1 MKFTGGTITHRLTEH
16 AHVYPD
22 KPAFIILGSEP
33 EVETRLTYRQLLDS
47 VSLLAGFLADRQLEG
62 QHVMLVYQE
71 IQAFVIAFLA
81 CQYAGVIAVPV
92 AYGRGTR
99 QQARLSAIIEDAGSQ
114 TILCCE
120 AVLPYLEK
128 SFAAS
133 PNLQHI
139 AIIPTTNLPASS
151 GKTGDFRGNPIAFI
165 QYTSGSTALPKG
177 VVVSAENLMDN
188 QAAIHS
194 TFSTD
199 EDAVIFSWLP
209 FHHDMG
215 LIGNIL
221 HTVYTGCTG
230 VLMPPTFFVQSP
242 QRWLLAITEYK
253 VTHSGGPNFAYD
265 LCVNKIPSDTLPR
278 LDLSSWKVAF
288 NGAEPVHADTL
299 QRFAARFRVAG
310 FHKEAFRPCYGL
322 AEATLLVA
330 GERKDSFPLIQYINK
345 DITRGIRLVNEQDED
360 AKAVV
365 SCGGVCGGMDVRIIS
380 ADNGLPCGEMEVGEI
395 CISGRS
401 VTTGYW
407 NRDNSDVF
415 LKLEGTSFLK
425 TGDLGFFCNGALFV
439 HGRIKEMLIIRGQ
452 NFYPYDMERLIAQH
466 HTVVE
471 DNGVAIF
478 TVGQEEDA
486 CVVMAEMKRTSLA
499 NADVKQVITSIGLLM
514 QGLYGITPYDII
526 LTTPLTIPRTTSGK
540 LQRAQCAIIYQRGSF
555 GAVASKRTLLP
566 DTTRKQKDDGLLEEV
581 LQQRDY
587 KAVRNYLVNII
598 ESRTSWLNGDQPDDQ
613 VELTGIGID
622 SLRAMEIVNII
633 NKELN
638 LNIDASEIF
647 LDNTLSG
654 LINVVE
660 NMLWLNGGKYS
671 GTEITI

>member
-1 MKFTGGTITHRLTEH
+1 MKFTGGTITHRLTGH
-16 AHVYPD
+16 AHMYPE
-22 KPAFIILGSEP
+22 KPAFIILGNEH
-33 EVETRLTYRQLLDS
+33 EKEIRLTYRQLLDS

-62 QHVMLVYQE
+62 RHVMLVYQD

-99 QQARLSAIIEDAGSQ
+99 QQARLSAIIEDAGSH
-114 TILCCE
+114 TVLCCE
-120 AVLPYLEK
+120 GVQPYLEK

-133 PNLQHI
+133 PALHNI
-139 AIIPTTNLPASS
+139 AIIPTTKLPAPS
-151 GKTGDFRGNPIAFI
+151 GKTGDSRGNPIAFI
-165 QYTSGSTALPKG
+165 QYTSGSTASPKG

-188 QAAIHS
+188 QAAIQN
-194 TFSTD
+194 TFNTD
-199 EDAVIFSWLP
+199 EDAIIFSWLP

-230 VLMPPTFFVQSP
+230 ILMPPTLFVQSP

-265 LCVNKIPSDTLPR
+265 LCVNKIQPDILPL

-299 QRFAARFRVAG
+299 QRFAARFQVTG
-310 FHKEAFRPCYGL
+310 FRKEAFRPCYGL

-330 GERKDSFPLIQYINK
+330 GERKESSPLIQYIHK
-345 DITRGIRLVNEQDED
+345 DTAGGVRLVSEQDAD

-365 SCGGVCGGMDVRIIS
+365 SCGGVSGGMDVRIIS
-380 ADNGLPCGEMEVGEI
+380 PDNGLPCGEMEVGEI

-415 LKLEGTSFLK
+415 LKLEGSSFLK
-425 TGDLGFFCNGALFV
+425 TGDLGFFCEGALFV

-452 NFYPYDMERLIAQH
+452 NFYPYDIERLIAQRH
-466 HTVVE
+466 AAIE

-478 TVGQEEDA
+478 TVGHEEDA

-499 NADVKQVITSIGLLM
+499 NTDVKQVITSIELLM
-514 QGLYGITPYDII
+514 EGQYGITPYDIM

-540 LQRAQCAIIYQRGSF
+540 LQRAQCAIGYQQKSMD
-555 GAVASKRTLLP
+555 AVASKRTLLP
-566 DTTRKQKDDGLLEEV
+566 DTARKEKDDGLLEEV
-581 LQQRDY
+581 LQQRSY
-587 KAVRNYLVNII
+587 QAIRNYLVNII
-598 ESRTSWLNGDQPDDQ
+598 ESRTTWLNGDQPDDQ

-638 LNIDASEIF
+638 LNIDASGIF

-671 GTEITI
+671 GKEITI